1 MMVQCSL
8 FCVFFYQLLEKKNNN
23 NNQTNH
29 QKGSGALNLGK
40 KKNKTKY
47 MGHKMT
53 ALTLRFSSIC
63 VMACKVVQRG
73 VNITQLRHQLT
84 VGYTTTRHHEKG
96 FVFIHRGE

>member
-40 KKNKTKY
+40 KKKQNKIY
-47 MGHKMT
+47 GP
-53 ALTLRFSSIC
+53 
-63 VMACKVVQRG
+63 
-73 VNITQLRHQLT
+73 
-84 VGYTTTRHHEKG
+84 
-96 FVFIHRGE
+96 